1 MFPRILPVCLHIS
14 SITYVCARMQ
24 ASCGTTL
31 PFRSVPKI
39 DSRIPSWQINTARLR
54 ACSRT
59 SCMSTCTY
67 RVLRLSVCSWGSTSR
82 PGFLAGELPG
92 FNVSESPGLAM
103 SHRFAIS
110 PAWYH
115 SLLACVFP
123 HIMHA
128 YLHISSIAYVCA
140 RTQASCGTTVLL
152 ELYLK
157 PTQMSPSAPRIPS

>member
-1 MFPRILPVCLHIS
+1 
-14 SITYVCARMQ
+14 
-24 ASCGTTL
+24 
-31 PFRSVPKI
+31 
-39 DSRIPSWQINTARLR
+39 
-54 ACSRT
+54 
-59 SCMSTCTY
+59 
-67 RVLRLSVCSWGSTSR
+67 
-82 PGFLAGELPG
+82 
-92 FNVSESPGLAM
+92 M